1 MKAVAVVGGS
11 LAGLSAARA
20 LRKQGF
26 DGSVTIVSDETR
38 PPYDRPPL
46 SKSFL
51 AGATTE
57 GEIALL
63 VDGEDLGADWRTGV
77 TATRLDPR
85 GRRVELSDGTAL
97 AVDGLVIATGARP
110 RRPWPR
116 MPAGVDVLRTLDD
129 ALGLRARL
137 VPGARLVVVG
147 AGFIGAEV
155 ASTAHGLGVDVTV
168 IEAAPTP
175 LIGPLGIDIGA
186 VVSALHADHGVRLL
200 SGVGVAGLVGAAQI
214 EGVELTDGRTVA
226 ADAVLLGVGVQPNV
240 EWLTGSG
247 LPLTGGV
254 QCDSYG
260 ATGIPNVVAVGD
272 CATWY
277 DRELGA
283 YHRIEHWTAARERG
297 AIAVSSLLSGGTVRV
312 EGRPPYFWSD
322 QYGCTLQVAGHTS
335 GAESATVE
343 EGSVQD
349 RDFLAVYRRGGEPVA
364 VVALGHSRSFMR
376 WRKQLARRAVSVPP
390 SALSR

>member
-1 MKAVAVVGGS
+1 
-11 LAGLSAARA
+11 
-20 LRKQGF
+20 
-26 DGSVTIVSDETR
+26 
-38 PPYDRPPL
+38 
-46 SKSFL
+46 
-51 AGATTE
+51 
-57 GEIALL
+57 
-63 VDGEDLGADWRTGV
+63 
-77 TATRLDPR
+77 
-85 GRRVELSDGTAL
+85 
-97 AVDGLVIATGARP
+97 
-110 RRPWPR
+110 
-116 MPAGVDVLRTLDD
+116 
-129 ALGLRARL
+129 
-137 VPGARLVVVG
+137 
-147 AGFIGAEV
+147 
-155 ASTAHGLGVDVTV
+155 
-168 IEAAPTP
+168 
-175 LIGPLGIDIGA
+175 
-186 VVSALHADHGVRLL
+186 
-200 SGVGVAGLVGAAQI
+200 
-214 EGVELTDGRTVA
+214 
-226 ADAVLLGVGVQPNV
+226 
-240 EWLTGSG
+240 
-247 LPLTGGV
+247 
-254 QCDSYG
+254 
-260 ATGIPNVVAVGD
+260 VGD